1 MSARV
6 PGGRRLLG
14 LLRAHSALTQVVTF
28 VLRPTTAYR
37 AIELDVPTAWLGA
50 LTASFAVVP
59 LVLAVPS
66 GQATDRFGERR
77 VMPPR
82 AALLL
87 RSPVGPPLVGRR
99 GARVLGGHLGAP
111 SPPPSLL

>member
-59 LVLAVPS
+59 LLLAVPS

-77 VMPPR
+77 VML
-82 AALLL
+82 AGGVLLL
-87 RSPVGPPLVGRR
+87 LSAVLFARGRGRAGRR
-99 GARVLGGHLGAP
+99 LGRRAGARTRP
-111 SPPPSLL
+111 

>member
-14 LLRAHSALTQVVTF
+14 LLLVHSALTQVVTF

-37 AIELDVPTAWLGA
+37 AIELDVPAAWLGA

-59 LVLAVPS
+59 LLLAVPS
-66 GQATDRFGERR
+66 GQATDRFGER
-77 VMPPR
+77 
-82 AALLL
+82 
-87 RSPVGPPLVGRR
+87 G
-99 GARVLGGHLGAP
+99 
-111 SPPPSLL
+111 

>member
-28 VLRPTTAYR
+28 VLRPTSAYR

-77 VMPPR
+77 GV
-82 AALLL
+82 L
-87 RSPVGPPLVGRR
+87 VGPGPLALSGAGVLAASGGAAGRVARRR
-99 GARVLGGHLGAP
+99 GPRP
-111 SPPPSLL
+111 CPP